1 MIQRSTCKGG
11 TDRPMAAAPGTL
23 TDYNGV
29 SEALGR
35 RRVRYVCRNVACQ
48 GLRRTGGSGAAG
60 TVESV
65 FSGCQ
70 LGKLALGAPSGPV
83 GTNRRTIPSC
93 ASTRAPLGKG
103 WLSYGAVLKLE
114 RSSAPGRAHP
124 QDCPNARFSYDSLQS
139 FGQLC

>member
-48 GLRRTGGSGAAG
+48 GLRRGAQAG
-60 TVESV
+60 
-65 FSGCQ
+65 
-70 LGKLALGAPSGPV
+70 
-83 GTNRRTIPSC
+83 
-93 ASTRAPLGKG
+93 
-103 WLSYGAVLKLE
+103 LE
-114 RSSAPGRAHP
+114 LQARSKAYLPGV
-124 QDCPNARFSYDSLQS
+124 S
-139 FGQLC
+139 

>member
-1 MIQRSTCKGG
+1 MIQRSTCKGE

-65 FSGCQ
+65 SSHSE
-70 LGKLALGAPSGPV
+70 PSEAERCMAMV
-83 GTNRRTIPSC
+83 
-93 ASTRAPLGKG
+93 TR
-103 WLSYGAVLKLE
+103 S
-114 RSSAPGRAHP
+114 
-124 QDCPNARFSYDSLQS
+124 
-139 FGQLC
+139 

>member
-1 MIQRSTCKGG
+1 
-11 TDRPMAAAPGTL
+11 MAAAPGTL

-65 FSGCQ
+65 SRVSARKVGFGGTQ
-70 LGKLALGAPSGPV
+70 WPSRDQFHH
-83 GTNRRTIPSC
+83 T
-93 ASTRAPLGKG
+93 
-103 WLSYGAVLKLE
+103 
-114 RSSAPGRAHP
+114 
-124 QDCPNARFSYDSLQS
+124 
-139 FGQLC
+139 